1 MRRIAFR
8 ILLAITGLAA
18 VAQIGAAQVCDPVV
32 FPPPPGNFFM
42 LPDNRCRFPIRVDVV
57 SNKECQDVV
66 TLADG
71 TTVTRI
77 RGRLVL
83 SFTNTIT
90 NFTITRNVSG
100 PTTET
105 DHPDG
110 TATFVGEGK
119 NWFAFGPKS
128 QANTGEPGLVFT
140 SGLVVLQIADGAVQ
154 SFSLQGTQV
163 NGCELLND

>member
-1 MRRIAFR
+1 MNNVKNLQEIRARVSLTGLVLTGDACMRRIAFR

-105 DHPDG
+105 VHPDG
-110 TATFVGEGK
+110 SGTFVGEGQ
-119 NWFAFGPKS
+119 NWFSFGPAS
-128 QANTGEPGLVFT
+128 QANTGMNQT
-140 SGLVVLQIADGAVQ
+140 SERKV
-154 SFSLQGTQV
+154 S
-163 NGCELLND
+163 